1 MIILSMKIKEL
12 PELERPYEKLEMYG
26 EKVLS
31 DAELLAIIIK
41 TGTKEET
48 AVQLAQRLL
57 SLNNTEEENL
67 KFLQTLTI
75 QELMEQKGIGKVKA
89 IQLKAVGEIAI
100 RMFRTSNY
108 NKKIIK
114 KPQDLAKILMSDLY
128 YQKEE
133 IVKIVILNTKNE
145 ILKIEDI
152 AKGGTNLVNIP
163 IKASSNIENKKHSFK
178 VELIYKNYVKTTSLS
193 INSGGTNNEKGRK
206 VIQMK
211 KMAGETYLIACKVN
225 GLPLNFIFD
234 TGASSV
240 TLSKKEAAFMLS
252 NGYLSTD
259 DIIGQASFQTADGNI
274 AVGTIVKL
282 KKIEI
287 SGLVLYNVNASII
300 NNDNAPLLLGQSAL
314 SKLGKIQ
321 IDYNNSTLTIIR

>member
-1 MIILSMKIKEL
+1 MKIKEL

-41 TGTKEET
+41 KGTKEET

-163 IKASSNIENKKHSFK
+163 IKDILSEPIRMKAPKFILVHNHPSGNPTPSQKDIVFTDELNKASQQLG
-178 VELIYKNYVKTTSLS
+178 LIMLDHIVVGKMNYVSIFSLERKTQ
-193 INSGGTNNEKGRK
+193 
-206 VIQMK
+206 V
-211 KMAGETYLIACKVN
+211 
-225 GLPLNFIFD
+225 
-234 TGASSV
+234 
-240 TLSKKEAAFMLS
+240 
-252 NGYLSTD
+252 
-259 DIIGQASFQTADGNI
+259 
-274 AVGTIVKL
+274 
-282 KKIEI
+282 
-287 SGLVLYNVNASII
+287 
-300 NNDNAPLLLGQSAL
+300 
-314 SKLGKIQ
+314 
-321 IDYNNSTLTIIR
+321 